1 MVEFFEKLNK
11 GVSQAAEKID
21 IWTQIGKL
29 KLEKRK
35 VDSRLNKVY
44 SQFGKKIYS
53 LYEKEGYSEINK
65 EEVSANLSQI
75 EEILNEQLSLKE
87 KIELLKAENKTEK
100 EENID

>member
-1 MVEFFEKLNK
+1 MAEFFEKLNK

-44 SQFGKKIYS
+44 SQFGGKIYS

>member
-1 MVEFFEKLNK
+1 MDVFFEKLNK

-21 IWTQIGKL
+21 LWTQVGKL

-44 SQFGKKIYS
+44 SKFGEKIYS

-87 KIELLKAENKTEK
+87 KIELLRTENKAEQ